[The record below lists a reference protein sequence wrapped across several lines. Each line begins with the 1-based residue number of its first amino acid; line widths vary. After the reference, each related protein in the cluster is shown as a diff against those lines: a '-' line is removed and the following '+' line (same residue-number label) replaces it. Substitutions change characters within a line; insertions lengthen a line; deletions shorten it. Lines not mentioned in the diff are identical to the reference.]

1 MANILIVDDDPNT
14 RQLYKALLTPFGH
27 AVREAVD
34 GVDGLSLAQTTK
46 PDLILSDI
54 VMPSMNGY
62 EFVCALR
69 KLPGLDA
76 IPVIFQ
82 SASFLDREA
91 HALGTKCGVYDFISK
106 PCEPERVLETVNRVL
121 RLPLALAPPPSLTPT
136 KDPIPLLIDAFHEKG
151 MELDTA
157 KMRLAALLELGLQ
170 MSYCTAPQEL
180 LETTARAARKII
192 GADYAA
198 VGTLEDNGAEF
209 GSLVTSGMVSAT
221 ALKLAK
227 PPVAGSFREI
237 ALEKKLLRF
246 CSRAEEPCGLT
257 LPPDHPPVHS
267 FLGMPVQTGTRAYGL
282 IYVADKL
289 CGVEF
294 TLEDEHLLATIA
306 AKLAIAY
313 ENILRYHDIQE
324 QALKLEREIKQ
335 RKQAEDR
342 FRLLVETAPTGILIC
357 DGQGCITEANTQ
369 LQRMFGYTSEELVGQ
384 PVEMLVPEQH
394 RGTHVGHRT
403 GYVNNPQAR
412 PMGTGME
419 LHGRRKDGTSFPL
432 EISLGPLVTPEGVWI
447 SSTIID
453 ISERKKL
460 EQQLQVSQRLEAV
473 GQLSAGIA
481 HDFNNILTAIT
492 GNAKLVLAD
501 LPADHP
507 LHQNVVEIEKAS
519 LRATQLVRQILTFG
533 RQETPKLQV
542 VKLAPLVGEALQLL
556 RAALRAGIE
565 FRTQFDQELPDISAD
580 ATQICQIVMN
590 LGTNAAHAMGNQQT
604 GVLEIRLERVTVDP
618 TLAHSS
624 PELHEG
630 PYVRLSIR
638 DNGHGMDKATMTRI
652 FEPFYTTKP
661 QGEGTGLGLSVV
673 HGIMKTHNGAITV
686 YSELGK
692 GTVFNLYLPAAEGAT
707 LEAQPAQ
714 VQRELRGHGER
725 VLYVDDEE
733 PLVFLMGHMLQRLGY
748 KVTGCTDPHKAL
760 ETFRSRSDQFDVVVS
775 DLSMPGM
782 SGFDLACEIL
792 QVRPGMPM
800 LIASGYI
807 RPQDNEQIR
816 SLGLP
821 GLILKPDTVE
831 QLGETLHKL
840 FKKREEQ
847 AGADKSPGGQIALS
861 QRAAKSNG

>member
-1 MANILIVDDDPNT
+1 VANILIVDDDPNT

-198 VGTLEDNGAEF
+198 VGTLEDNDAEF

-342 FRLLVETAPTGILIC
+342 FRLLV
-357 DGQGCITEANTQ
+357 
-369 LQRMFGYTSEELVGQ
+369 
-384 PVEMLVPEQH
+384 
-394 RGTHVGHRT
+394 
-403 GYVNNPQAR
+403 
-412 PMGTGME
+412 
-419 LHGRRKDGTSFPL
+419 
-432 EISLGPLVTPEGVWI
+432 
-447 SSTIID
+447 
-453 ISERKKL
+453 
-460 EQQLQVSQRLEAV
+460 
-473 GQLSAGIA
+473 
-481 HDFNNILTAIT
+481 NNILTAIT

-542 VKLAPLVGEALQLL
+542 VKLAPLVGEVLQLL

-580 ATQICQIVMN
+580 ATQICQILMN